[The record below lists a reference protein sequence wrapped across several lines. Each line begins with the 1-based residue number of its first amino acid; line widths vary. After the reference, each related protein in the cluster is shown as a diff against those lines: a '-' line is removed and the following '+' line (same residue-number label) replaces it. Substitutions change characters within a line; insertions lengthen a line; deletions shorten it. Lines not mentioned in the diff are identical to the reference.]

1 MLSRRSAIALVQTT
15 GILVTAPRLT
25 RRALAQ
31 SAQQAVSFVK
41 DVTEKLVVIVNSP
54 DLLQE
59 KRRKLQKVINAT
71 VDVNDIAR
79 FCLGRFWRI
88 ATPEEQKQ
96 YFGLFGELLVTK
108 IAGHLG
114 EYQGVR
120 VSIGLT
126 RAAEDTEIVITT
138 VERANNPTYQV
149 DWIVSTSTGKPRI
162 VDLLAGGTSLRMTQ
176 SNDFAAYLARHQ
188 YNIHELIEG
197 MRQLI
202 TQSG

>member
-1 MLSRRSAIALVQTT
+1 MAT
-15 GILVTAPRLT
+15 
-25 RRALAQ
+25 LA
-31 SAQQAVSFVK
+31 
-41 DVTEKLVVIVNSP
+41 
-54 DLLQE
+54 
-59 KRRKLQKVINAT
+59 
-71 VDVNDIAR
+71 
-79 FCLGRFWRI
+79 
-88 ATPEEQKQ
+88 
-96 YFGLFGELLVTK
+96 
-108 IAGHLG
+108 H
-114 EYQGVR
+114 YQGVR

-126 RAAEDTEIVITT
+126 RSAKDAEIVITT

>member
-1 MLSRRSAIALVQTT
+1 M
-15 GILVTAPRLT
+15 
-25 RRALAQ
+25 AQ

-59 KRRKLQKVINAT
+59 KRRKLQKVIDAT

-96 YFGLFGELLVTK
+96 YLGLFGELLVTK

-149 DWIVSTSTGKPRI
+149 DWIVSTSTGKPGI